1 MELTGTTHRRFA
13 TTLNSPAAPVTVVLL
28 LLLLLPLPDQRP
40 ASLRLH
46 LRRPTR
52 PRLTMKRST
61 RPGNHPRTTEATTTS
76 HGLRPQPL
84 GALTGPLF
92 QRFLHSPG
100 ISRLCATSPTGHGTG
115 QASESTGQRTLTQ
128 RFAPTSSMALLSL
141 IQTNSL

>member
-13 TTLNSPAAPVTVVLL
+13 TTLNSPAAPVTAVLL
-28 LLLLLPLPDQRP
+28 LLLLPFPDQRP

-61 RPGNHPRTTEATTTS
+61 RPGNRPRTTEATTTN

-92 QRFLHSPG
+92 QRSPHYPG
-100 ISRLCATSPTGHGTG
+100 ISRLCATS
-115 QASESTGQRTLTQ
+115 
-128 RFAPTSSMALLSL
+128 
-141 IQTNSL
+141 